1 MESHTRMFTVE
12 IGEQLDV
19 FLICFVVYLIVF
31 LVEAKKVVEGA
42 AAMVLQSVL
51 LLVTDLPRSLQLAT
65 VLPKTPNLRMAP
77 LTNQA
82 TELLSQDMDLLDQTL
97 VLLLQDLLLR
107 DLQHLDLHVQDPHR
121 KDQDLLPHHDKD
133 HEDHKSQIR
142 EAMVVPGHLNKL
154 LLDMVDPKFLINRI
168 TAEANRLPGNLIIW
182 TAMDHLKLLL

>member
-1 MESHTRMFTVE
+1 MFTVE

-19 FLICFVVYLIVF
+19 FLICFVVYLTAF
-31 LVEAKKVVEGA
+31 LEVAKKVVEEVVV
-42 AAMVLQSVL
+42 MVLQSVL

-65 VLPKTPNLRMAP
+65 VLPKTPNLRMVP
-77 LTNQA
+77 LTNQG
-82 TELLSQDMDLLDQTL
+82 LDMDLLDQTL

-133 HEDHKSQIR
+133 HEDHK